1 MQVYLQQKL
10 GQVSEAR
17 LKKGIKR
24 KIWLSLTYNPGQG
37 LKRFYE
43 FLHLFIYEKPTTP
56 IEKTHNKEVLLM
68 AEQIRAKRLLE
79 CQANQYGLQPT
90 FKRKM
95 SFTKFF
101 ESTIKSKSE
110 TLNQLASWQSVYKH
124 FNNFTKGR
132 DIRFEEVN
140 EVFLENFKQYLLREP
155 ITKSGRQLSNNAAL
169 SYFNKIKTL
178 LKEAY
183 MQRIITDN
191 PATRVRGIKE
201 MDSKRE
207 YLTFEELQ
215 KLVHAPCQIDVLK
228 KAFLFS
234 SLTGLRH
241 SDIRKMTWGELHYEE
256 SIGWVLMFTQQK
268 TKSSENL
275 PISEQAIQFI
285 DSDIDLV
292 KQRINDPEWKDEKVF
307 NGLAY
312 DCWFNKKLKL
322 WMQAAGIE
330 KKITFHSG
338 RHTFATLQL
347 SLNTD
352 MMVVS
357 KLLGHKNLKTT
368 QIYAKVVDSR
378 KTDAVNK
385 IPKLF

>member
-1 MQVYLQQKL
+1 MQIYLQQKL

-17 LKKGIKR
+17 KAKGVKR
-24 KIWLSLTYNPGQG
+24 KIWLSLTYNPGHG
-37 LKRFYE
+37 LRRSYE
-43 FLHLFIYEKPTTP
+43 FLHLFIYEKPTIP
-56 IEKTHNKEVLLM
+56 IEKTFNKEVLLM

-155 ITKSGRQLSNNAAL
+155 ITKSGRQLSNNGAC

-228 KAFLFS
+228 RAFLFS

-241 SDIRKMTWGELHYEE
+241 SDIRKMTWSELHYEE
-256 SIGWVLMFTQQK
+256 SIGWILRFTQQK

-285 DSDIDLV
+285 DMDIEIV

-307 NGLAY
+307 KGLAY

-330 KKITFHSG
+330 KKISFHCG
-338 RHTFATLQL
+338 RHTFATMQL
-347 SLNTD
+347 TLNTD

-368 QIYAKVVDSR
+368 SLYAKVIDNR

-385 IPKLF
+385 IPRLL

>member
-1 MQVYLQQKL
+1 MQIYLQKKV

-17 LKKGIKR
+17 LAKGIKR
-24 KIWLSLTYNPGQG
+24 KVWLSLTYNPGQG
-37 LKRFYE
+37 LKRSYE

-95 SFTKFF
+95 SFSKFF
-101 ESTIKSKSE
+101 EDTIKAKSE
-110 TLNQLASWQSVYKH
+110 TLAQLSSWHSVHKH
-124 FNNFTKGR
+124 FTNFVKGR
-132 DIRFEEVN
+132 DVRFEEVDQ
-140 EVFLENFKQYLLREP
+140 VLLENFKQYLLREP

-183 MQRIITDN
+183 MQRIITEN

-201 MDSKRE
+201 VDTKRE

-228 KAFLFS
+228 RAFLFS

-241 SDIRKMTWGELHYEE
+241 SDIRKMTWGELYYEE
-256 SIGWVLMFTQQK
+256 SIGWILRFTQQK
-268 TKSSENL
+268 TKSVENL

-292 KQRINDPEWKDEKVF
+292 KQRVNDPAWKDEKVF
-307 NGLAY
+307 KGLAY

-330 KKITFHSG
+330 KKATFHTG
-338 RHTFATLQL
+338 RHSFATLML

-368 QIYAKVVDSR
+368 QIYAKVLDSR
-378 KTDAVNK
+378 KIEATNK
-385 IPKLF
+385 IPKLL